1 MKKRKG
7 QWIAVGVMTLT
18 SLALVQNV
26 QAEEIGSEVIDVET
40 TIVEEI
46 PKPDATPEW
55 VVDHSTEFENAI
67 LEDTTTDATSEVK
80 TLIDE
85 SKEGITEVAQLQKE
99 TESTKKSD
107 DISLTTNESNIEK
120 TVELETT
127 QEQTVDAVNIKV
139 TDVTEEDS
147 NKKSDVIAVP
157 TKTLNDTKSVPK
169 PVVNPVS
176 EVKKH
181 RISYGETLWS
191 IAKRYNVKLDNLR
204 QWNKITGNLIL
215 PNQQIIV
222 GKVAPKLPIE
232 ETKPTQPVEE
242 TKPTEKKEPTKET
255 KPVEQK
261 TTTEIKQYTIVR
273 GDTLNKIARVHG
285 VSVAQLRQWN
295 NISGHLIYPNQKI
308 IVNKVAVTKP
318 VETTTPTKPVE
329 ETKPTKPTKPVEE
342 TKPTEKKEPT
352 KETKPADQKT
362 TTEIKQYTI
371 VRGDT
376 LNKIARAHGVSVAQ
390 LRQWNNI
397 SGHLI
402 YPNQKIIVNKVVTTK
417 PVETTTPTKLVEETK
432 PTEKKESTTET
443 KPTDQKTTTEI
454 KQYTI
459 VRGDTL
465 NKIAAQYGVT
475 VSQLQQWNNIS
486 GHLIYPNQTIIVKQ
500 TTGNTKGD
508 TTVAGGVNQAVQNVM
523 NRYMGQS
530 AYAYFES
537 LTDGQTAGMYQN
549 SLMYGAS
556 VPKVVLMAYTQDL
569 IERGLLSWD
578 TKWWYTDAIYNHP
591 ESYQWGGSGTIQY
604 ENFRSK
610 PYTVREVLHR
620 VGRDSDNLGSNML
633 LHYVGYR
640 DKTDFN
646 RFTQKV
652 YGTPKFSLTVTP
664 KQMTEVVKYMNAQK
678 ERQAMT
684 TLDKTIYDGTK
695 LDVLPVNTY
704 QKIGAW
710 WPYYNHTTGIASG
723 DKPFALT
730 VLTNYWSDS
739 KIGGFVKEIYNAFV
753 K

>member
-1 MKKRKG
+1 MGNKLMKKRKG
-7 QWIAVGVMTLT
+7 QWIAVGVMALT
-18 SLALVQNV
+18 SLTLVQNV
-26 QAEEIGSEVIDVET
+26 QAEEQASEVMDGET
-40 TIVEEI
+40 TIVE
-46 PKPDATPEW
+46 DAPRLEALQEG
-55 VVDHSTEFENAI
+55 VVEHSIEFENDI
-67 LEDTTTDATSEVK
+67 LEDATTDAKSEVT
-80 TLIDE
+80 TLMDE
-85 SKEGITEVAQLQKE
+85 SKELLTEVAPLKE
-99 TESTKKSD
+99 QTESTDKSD
-107 DISLTTNESNIEK
+107 DINITTDESNIEK
-120 TVELETT
+120 IVEPETT
-127 QEQTVDAVNIKV
+127 QAQPLDAVSTEV
-139 TDVTEEDS
+139 DDQTEEDS
-147 NKKSDVIAVP
+147 NKKADVIAVP
-157 TKTLNDTKSVPK
+157 TKTLGDTKLVPK
-169 PVVNPVS
+169 PVVNPIS

-181 RISYGETLWS
+181 RITYGDTLWS
-191 IAKRYNVKLDNLR
+191 IAKRYNVTLNNLR
-204 QWNKITGNLIL
+204 QWNKITGNLII

-222 GKVAPKLPIE
+222 GKVAPKSPVE
-232 ETKPTQPVEE
+232 ETKPKEE
-242 TKPTEKKEPTKET
+242 TKPTEKNEPTKET
-255 KPVEQK
+255 KP
-261 TTTEIKQYTIVR
+261 T
-273 GDTLNKIARVHG
+273 
-285 VSVAQLRQWN
+285 
-295 NISGHLIYPNQKI
+295 
-308 IVNKVAVTKP
+308 
-318 VETTTPTKPVE
+318 
-329 ETKPTKPTKPVEE
+329 
-342 TKPTEKKEPT
+342 
-352 KETKPADQKT
+352 DQKT

-376 LNKIARAHGVSVAQ
+376 LNKIAKAHGVSVAQ

-402 YPNQKIIVNKVVTTK
+402 YPNQMIIVNKVVVTK
-417 PVETTTPTKLVEETK
+417 PVEETK
-432 PTEKKESTTET
+432 PTKPKKET
-443 KPTDQKTTTEI
+443 KPTEKNEPTKETKPADQKTTTEI

-500 TTGNTKGD
+500 TTGSNKGD
-508 TTVAGGVNQAVQNVM
+508 TTVVGGVNQAVQNVM
-523 NRYMGQS
+523 NRYKGQS

-591 ESYQWGGSGTIQY
+591 ESYRWGGSGTIQY

-640 DKTDFN
+640 DKADFN

-652 YGTPKFSLTVTP
+652 YGAPKFSLTVTP
-664 KQMTEVVKYMNAQK
+664 KQMTEVVKYMNTQK

>member
-7 QWIAVGVMTLT
+7 QWIAVGIMTLT

-26 QAEEIGSEVIDVET
+26 QAEEMALEGIDVET

-46 PKPDATPEW
+46 PKLDATQEG
-55 VVDHSTEFENAI
+55 VVDHSTEFENDI
-67 LEDTTTDATSEVK
+67 LDDTTTDATSEVI

-85 SKEGITEVAQLQKE
+85 SKEGITEVAPLQEE
-99 TESTKKSD
+99 TESTEKSD

-120 TVELETT
+120 IVELETT
-127 QEQTVDAVNIKV
+127 QEQTVDAVNIKD

-147 NKKSDVIAVP
+147 NKKSNVIAVP
-157 TKTLNDTKSVPK
+157 TKTLNDTNSVPK
-169 PVVNPVS
+169 PVVNPIS

-181 RISYGETLWS
+181 RITYGETLWS
-191 IAKRYNVKLDNLR
+191 IAKRYNVTLDNLR

-222 GKVAPKLPIE
+222 GKVAPKS
-232 ETKPTQPVEE
+232 PVEE
-242 TKPTEKKEPTKET
+242 TKPTEKKEPAKET
-255 KPVEQK
+255 KPVDQK

-273 GDTLNKIARVHG
+273 GDTLNKIARAHG

-352 KETKPADQKT
+352 KETKP
-362 TTEIKQYTI
+362 
-371 VRGDT
+371 
-376 LNKIARAHGVSVAQ
+376 
-390 LRQWNNI
+390 
-397 SGHLI
+397 
-402 YPNQKIIVNKVVTTK
+402 
-417 PVETTTPTKLVEETK
+417 
-432 PTEKKESTTET
+432 
-443 KPTDQKTTTEI
+443 TDQKTTTEI

-459 VRGDTL
+459 ARGDTL

-500 TTGNTKGD
+500 TTGNNKGD
-508 TTVAGGVNQAVQNVM
+508 TTVVGGVNQAVQNVM

-640 DKTDFN
+640 DKADFN

-652 YGTPKFSLTVTP
+652 YGAPKFSLTVTP
-664 KQMTEVVKYMNAQK
+664 KQMTEVVKYINAQK

-684 TLDKTIYDGTK
+684 TLDKTIYNGTK

>member
-1 MKKRKG
+1 MGKKLMKKRKG
-7 QWIAVGVMTLT
+7 QWIAVGVMALT
-18 SLALVQNV
+18 SLTLVQNV
-26 QAEEIGSEVIDVET
+26 QAEEQASEVMDGET
-40 TIVEEI
+40 TIVE
-46 PKPDATPEW
+46 DAPRLEALQEG
-55 VVDHSTEFENAI
+55 VVEHSIEFENDI
-67 LEDTTTDATSEVK
+67 LEDATTDAKSEVT
-80 TLIDE
+80 TLMDE
-85 SKEGITEVAQLQKE
+85 SKELLTEVAPLKE
-99 TESTKKSD
+99 QTESTDKSD
-107 DISLTTNESNIEK
+107 DINITTDESNIEK
-120 TVELETT
+120 IVEPETT
-127 QEQTVDAVNIKV
+127 QAQPLDAVSTEV
-139 TDVTEEDS
+139 DDQTEEDS
-147 NKKSDVIAVP
+147 NKKADVIAVP
-157 TKTLNDTKSVPK
+157 TKTLGDTKLVPK
-169 PVVNPVS
+169 PVVNPIS

-181 RISYGETLWS
+181 RITYGDTLWS
-191 IAKRYNVKLDNLR
+191 IAKRYNVTLNNLR

-222 GKVAPKLPIE
+222 GKVAPKSPVE
-232 ETKPTQPVEE
+232 ETKPKEE
-242 TKPTEKKEPTKET
+242 TKPTEK
-255 KPVEQK
+255 
-261 TTTEIKQYTIVR
+261 
-273 GDTLNKIARVHG
+273 N
-285 VSVAQLRQWN
+285 
-295 NISGHLIYPNQKI
+295 
-308 IVNKVAVTKP
+308 
-318 VETTTPTKPVE
+318 
-329 ETKPTKPTKPVEE
+329 
-342 TKPTEKKEPT
+342 EPT

-362 TTEIKQYTI
+362 TTET
-371 VRGDT
+371 
-376 LNKIARAHGVSVAQ
+376 
-390 LRQWNNI
+390 
-397 SGHLI
+397 
-402 YPNQKIIVNKVVTTK
+402 
-417 PVETTTPTKLVEETK
+417 
-432 PTEKKESTTET
+432 
-443 KPTDQKTTTEI
+443 

-500 TTGNTKGD
+500 ITGNNKGD
-508 TTVAGGVNQAVQNVM
+508 TTVVGGVNQAVQNVM
-523 NRYMGQS
+523 NRYKGQS

-640 DKTDFN
+640 DKADFN

-652 YGTPKFSLTVTP
+652 YGAPKFSLTVTP

-739 KIGGFVKEIYNAFV
+739 KIGGFVKEVYNAFV

>member
-7 QWIAVGVMTLT
+7 QWIAVGVMALT
-18 SLALVQNV
+18 SLTLVQNV
-26 QAEEIGSEVIDVET
+26 QAEEQASEVMDGET
-40 TIVEEI
+40 TIVE
-46 PKPDATPEW
+46 DAPRLEPLQEG
-55 VVDHSTEFENAI
+55 VVEHSIEFENDI
-67 LEDTTTDATSEVK
+67 LEDATTDAKSEVT
-80 TLIDE
+80 TLMDE
-85 SKEGITEVAQLQKE
+85 SKELLTEVAPLKE
-99 TESTKKSD
+99 QTESTDKSD
-107 DISLTTNESNIEK
+107 DINVTTDESNIEK
-120 TVELETT
+120 IVEPEAT
-127 QEQTVDAVNIKV
+127 QAQPLDAVSTEV
-139 TDVTEEDS
+139 DDQTEEDS
-147 NKKSDVIAVP
+147 NKKADVIAVP
-157 TKTLNDTKSVPK
+157 TKTLGDTKLVPK
-169 PVVNPVS
+169 PVVNPIS

-181 RISYGETLWS
+181 RITYGDTLWL
-191 IAKRYNVKLDNLR
+191 IAKRYNVTLNNLR
-204 QWNKITGNLIL
+204 QWNKITGNVIL

-222 GKVAPKLPIE
+222 GKVAPKS
-232 ETKPTQPVEE
+232 PVEE
-242 TKPTEKKEPTKET
+242 TKPTKPVEETEPKEKKEPTKET
-255 KPVEQK
+255 KPADQK

-273 GDTLNKIARVHG
+273 GDTLNKIARAYG

-318 VETTTPTKPVE
+318 VETTTPTKPI
-329 ETKPTKPTKPVEE
+329 EE

-352 KETKPADQKT
+352 KETKPTDQKK

-376 LNKIARAHGVSVAQ
+376 LNKIAAQYGVTVSQ
-390 LRQWNNI
+390 LQQWNNI

-402 YPNQKIIVNKVVTTK
+402 YPNQKIIVNKVAVTK
-417 PVETTTPTKLVEETK
+417 PVETTTPTKPIEETK
-432 PTEKKESTTET
+432 PTEKKEPTKET

-500 TTGNTKGD
+500 TTGNNKGD
-508 TTVAGGVNQAVQNVM
+508 TTVVGGVNQAVQNVM
-523 NRYMGQS
+523 NRYKGQS

-537 LTDGQTAGMYQN
+537 LTDGQTAGIYQN

-640 DKTDFN
+640 DKADFN

-652 YGTPKFSLTVTP
+652 YGAPKFSLTVTP

-739 KIGGFVKEIYNAFV
+739 KIGVFVKEIYNAFV

>member
-1 MKKRKG
+1 MGKKLMKKRKG
-7 QWIAVGVMTLT
+7 QWIAVGVMALT
-18 SLALVQNV
+18 SLTLVQNV
-26 QAEEIGSEVIDVET
+26 QAEEQASEVMDGET
-40 TIVEEI
+40 TIVE
-46 PKPDATPEW
+46 DAPRLEALQEG
-55 VVDHSTEFENAI
+55 VVEHSIEFENDI
-67 LEDTTTDATSEVK
+67 LEDATTDAKSEVT
-80 TLIDE
+80 TLMDE
-85 SKEGITEVAQLQKE
+85 SKELLTEVAPLKE
-99 TESTKKSD
+99 QTESTDKSD
-107 DISLTTNESNIEK
+107 DINITTDESNIEK
-120 TVELETT
+120 IVEPETT
-127 QEQTVDAVNIKV
+127 QAQPLDAVSTEV
-139 TDVTEEDS
+139 DDQTEEDS
-147 NKKSDVIAVP
+147 NKKADVIAVP
-157 TKTLNDTKSVPK
+157 TKTLGDTKLVPK
-169 PVVNPVS
+169 PVVNPIS

-181 RISYGETLWS
+181 RITYGDTLWS
-191 IAKRYNVKLDNLR
+191 IAKRYNVTLNNLR
-204 QWNKITGNLIL
+204 QWNKITGNLII

-222 GKVAPKLPIE
+222 GKVAPKSPVE
-232 ETKPTQPVEE
+232 ETKPKEE
-242 TKPTEKKEPTKET
+242 TKPTEKNEPTKET
-255 KPVEQK
+255 KP
-261 TTTEIKQYTIVR
+261 T
-273 GDTLNKIARVHG
+273 
-285 VSVAQLRQWN
+285 
-295 NISGHLIYPNQKI
+295 
-308 IVNKVAVTKP
+308 
-318 VETTTPTKPVE
+318 
-329 ETKPTKPTKPVEE
+329 
-342 TKPTEKKEPT
+342 
-352 KETKPADQKT
+352 DQKT

-376 LNKIARAHGVSVAQ
+376 LNKIAKAHGVSVAQ

-402 YPNQKIIVNKVVTTK
+402 YPNQKIIVNKVVVTK
-417 PVETTTPTKLVEETK
+417 PVEETK
-432 PTEKKESTTET
+432 PTKPKKET
-443 KPTDQKTTTEI
+443 KPTEKNEPTKETKPADQKTTTEI

-500 TTGNTKGD
+500 TTGSNKGD
-508 TTVAGGVNQAVQNVM
+508 TTVVGGVNQAVQNVM
-523 NRYMGQS
+523 NRYKGQS

-591 ESYQWGGSGTIQY
+591 ESYRWGGSGTIQY

-640 DKTDFN
+640 DKADFN

-652 YGTPKFSLTVTP
+652 YGAPKFSLTVTP

>member
-1 MKKRKG
+1 MGKKLMKKRKG
-7 QWIAVGVMTLT
+7 QWIAVGVMALT
-18 SLALVQNV
+18 SLTLVQNV
-26 QAEEIGSEVIDVET
+26 QAEEQASEVMDGET
-40 TIVEEI
+40 TIVE
-46 PKPDATPEW
+46 DAPRLEALQEG
-55 VVDHSTEFENAI
+55 VVEHSIEFENDI
-67 LEDTTTDATSEVK
+67 LEDATTDAKSEVT
-80 TLIDE
+80 TLMDE
-85 SKEGITEVAQLQKE
+85 SKELLTEVAPLKE
-99 TESTKKSD
+99 QTESTDKSD
-107 DISLTTNESNIEK
+107 DINITTDESNIEK
-120 TVELETT
+120 IVEPETT
-127 QEQTVDAVNIKV
+127 QAQPLDAVSTEV
-139 TDVTEEDS
+139 DDQTEEDS
-147 NKKSDVIAVP
+147 NKKADVIAVP
-157 TKTLNDTKSVPK
+157 TKTLGDTKLVPK
-169 PVVNPVS
+169 PVVNPIS

-181 RISYGETLWS
+181 RITYGDTLWS
-191 IAKRYNVKLDNLR
+191 IAKRYNVTLNNLR

-222 GKVAPKLPIE
+222 GKVAPKSPVE
-232 ETKPTQPVEE
+232 ETKPKEE
-242 TKPTEKKEPTKET
+242 TKPTEK
-255 KPVEQK
+255 
-261 TTTEIKQYTIVR
+261 
-273 GDTLNKIARVHG
+273 N
-285 VSVAQLRQWN
+285 
-295 NISGHLIYPNQKI
+295 
-308 IVNKVAVTKP
+308 
-318 VETTTPTKPVE
+318 
-329 ETKPTKPTKPVEE
+329 
-342 TKPTEKKEPT
+342 EPT

-402 YPNQKIIVNKVVTTK
+402 YPNQKIIVNKVVVTK
-417 PVETTTPTKLVEETK
+417 PVEETKPTKPKEETK
-432 PTEKKESTTET
+432 PTEKNEPTKET
-443 KPTDQKTTTEI
+443 KPTDQKTTTEIKQYTIVRGDTLNKIAKAHGVSVAQLRQWNNISGHLIYPNQKIIVNKVVVTKPVEETKPSKPKEETKPTEKNEPTKETKPADQKTTTEI

-500 TTGNTKGD
+500 TTGSNKGD
-508 TTVAGGVNQAVQNVM
+508 TTVVGGVNQAVQNVM
-523 NRYMGQS
+523 NRYKGQS

-640 DKTDFN
+640 DKADFN

-652 YGTPKFSLTVTP
+652 YGAPKFSLTVTP

>member
-1 MKKRKG
+1 MGKKLMKKRKG
-7 QWIAVGVMTLT
+7 QWIAVGVMALT
-18 SLALVQNV
+18 SLTLVQNV
-26 QAEEIGSEVIDVET
+26 QAEDQASEVMDGET
-40 TIVEEI
+40 SIVE
-46 PKPDATPEW
+46 DAPRLEASQEG
-55 VVDHSTEFENAI
+55 VVEHSIEFENDI
-67 LEDTTTDATSEVK
+67 LEDATTDAESEVT
-80 TLIDE
+80 TLMDE
-85 SKEGITEVAQLQKE
+85 SKELLTELALLKE
-99 TESTKKSD
+99 QTESTDKSD
-107 DISLTTNESNIEK
+107 DINVTTDESNIEK
-120 TVELETT
+120 IVELETT
-127 QEQTVDAVNIKV
+127 QEQTVDAVSTEV
-139 TDVTEEDS
+139 DDQTEEDS
-147 NKKSDVIAVP
+147 NKKADVIAVP
-157 TKTLNDTKSVPK
+157 TKTLGDTKLVPK
-169 PVVNPVS
+169 PVVNPIS

-181 RISYGETLWS
+181 RITYGDTLWS
-191 IAKRYNVKLDNLR
+191 IAKRYNVTLNNLR

-222 GKVAPKLPIE
+222 GKVAPKSPVE
-232 ETKPTQPVEE
+232 ETKPTKPVEETKPTKPVEE
-242 TKPTEKKEPTKET
+242 TKPTEKNEPTKET
-255 KPVEQK
+255 KPADQK

-318 VETTTPTKPVE
+318 VE
-329 ETKPTKPTKPVEE
+329 ETKPTKPKEE
-342 TKPTEKKEPT
+342 TKPTEKNEPT
-352 KETKPADQKT
+352 K
-362 TTEIKQYTI
+362 
-371 VRGDT
+371 
-376 LNKIARAHGVSVAQ
+376 
-390 LRQWNNI
+390 
-397 SGHLI
+397 
-402 YPNQKIIVNKVVTTK
+402 
-417 PVETTTPTKLVEETK
+417 
-432 PTEKKESTTET
+432 ET

-465 NKIAAQYGVT
+465 NKIAAKYGVT

-486 GHLIYPNQTIIVKQ
+486 GHLIYPNKTIIVKQ
-500 TTGNTKGD
+500 TTGSNKGD
-508 TTVAGGVNQAVQNVM
+508 TTVVGDVNQAVQNVM
-523 NRYMGQS
+523 NRYKGQS

-620 VGRDSDNLGSNML
+620 VGRDSDNLGSNIL

-640 DKTDFN
+640 DKADFN

-652 YGTPKFSLTVTP
+652 YGAPKFSLTVTP
-664 KQMTEVVKYMNAQK
+664 KQITAVVKYMNTQK
-678 ERQAMT
+678 ERQAMK

-739 KIGGFVKEIYNAFV
+739 KIGGFVKEVYNAFV

>member
-1 MKKRKG
+1 MGKKLMKKRKG
-7 QWIAVGVMTLT
+7 QWIAVGVMALT
-18 SLALVQNV
+18 SLTLVQNV
-26 QAEEIGSEVIDVET
+26 QAEEQASEVMDGET
-40 TIVEEI
+40 TIVE
-46 PKPDATPEW
+46 DAPRLEALQEG
-55 VVDHSTEFENAI
+55 VVEHSIEFENDI
-67 LEDTTTDATSEVK
+67 LEDTTTDAKSEVT
-80 TLIDE
+80 TLMDE
-85 SKEGITEVAQLQKE
+85 SKELLTEVAPLKE
-99 TESTKKSD
+99 QTESTDKSD
-107 DISLTTNESNIEK
+107 DINITTDESNIEK
-120 TVELETT
+120 IVEPETT
-127 QEQTVDAVNIKV
+127 QAQPLDAVSTEV
-139 TDVTEEDS
+139 DDQTEEDS
-147 NKKSDVIAVP
+147 NKKADVIAVP
-157 TKTLNDTKSVPK
+157 TKTLGDTKLVPK
-169 PVVNPVS
+169 PVVNPIS

-181 RISYGETLWS
+181 RITYGDTLWS
-191 IAKRYNVKLDNLR
+191 IAKRYNVTLNNLR

-222 GKVAPKLPIE
+222 GKVAPKSPVE
-232 ETKPTQPVEE
+232 ETKPKEE
-242 TKPTEKKEPTKET
+242 TKPTEK
-255 KPVEQK
+255 
-261 TTTEIKQYTIVR
+261 
-273 GDTLNKIARVHG
+273 N
-285 VSVAQLRQWN
+285 
-295 NISGHLIYPNQKI
+295 
-308 IVNKVAVTKP
+308 
-318 VETTTPTKPVE
+318 
-329 ETKPTKPTKPVEE
+329 
-342 TKPTEKKEPT
+342 EPT

-402 YPNQKIIVNKVVTTK
+402 YPNQKIIVNKVVVTK
-417 PVETTTPTKLVEETK
+417 PVEETKPSKPKEETK
-432 PTEKKESTTET
+432 PTEKNE
-443 KPTDQKTTTEI
+443 PTDQKTTTETR
-454 KQYTI
+454 QYTI

-465 NKIAAQYGVT
+465 NKIAAKYGVT

-500 TTGNTKGD
+500 TTGSNKGD
-508 TTVAGGVNQAVQNVM
+508 TTVVGGVNQAVQNVM
-523 NRYMGQS
+523 NRYKGQS

-591 ESYQWGGSGTIQY
+591 ESYRWGGSGTIQY

-640 DKTDFN
+640 DKADFN

-652 YGTPKFSLTVTP
+652 YGAPKFSLTVTP

-739 KIGGFVKEIYNAFV
+739 KIGGFVKEVYNAFV

>member
-1 MKKRKG
+1 
-7 QWIAVGVMTLT
+7 
-18 SLALVQNV
+18 
-26 QAEEIGSEVIDVET
+26 
-40 TIVEEI
+40 
-46 PKPDATPEW
+46 
-55 VVDHSTEFENAI
+55 
-67 LEDTTTDATSEVK
+67 
-80 TLIDE
+80 
-85 SKEGITEVAQLQKE
+85 
-99 TESTKKSD
+99 
-107 DISLTTNESNIEK
+107 
-120 TVELETT
+120 
-127 QEQTVDAVNIKV
+127 
-139 TDVTEEDS
+139 
-147 NKKSDVIAVP
+147 
-157 TKTLNDTKSVPK
+157 
-169 PVVNPVS
+169 
-176 EVKKH
+176 
-181 RISYGETLWS
+181 
-191 IAKRYNVKLDNLR
+191 
-204 QWNKITGNLIL
+204 
-215 PNQQIIV
+215 
-222 GKVAPKLPIE
+222 
-232 ETKPTQPVEE
+232 
-242 TKPTEKKEPTKET
+242 
-255 KPVEQK
+255 
-261 TTTEIKQYTIVR
+261 
-273 GDTLNKIARVHG
+273 
-285 VSVAQLRQWN
+285 
-295 NISGHLIYPNQKI
+295 
-308 IVNKVAVTKP
+308 
-318 VETTTPTKPVE
+318 
-329 ETKPTKPTKPVEE
+329 
-342 TKPTEKKEPT
+342 
-352 KETKPADQKT
+352 
-362 TTEIKQYTI
+362 
-371 VRGDT
+371 
-376 LNKIARAHGVSVAQ
+376 
-390 LRQWNNI
+390 
-397 SGHLI
+397 
-402 YPNQKIIVNKVVTTK
+402 
-417 PVETTTPTKLVEETK
+417 
-432 PTEKKESTTET
+432 
-443 KPTDQKTTTEI
+443 

-500 TTGNTKGD
+500 ITGNNKGD
-508 TTVAGGVNQAVQNVM
+508 TTVVGGVNQAVQNVM
-523 NRYMGQS
+523 NRYKGQS

-640 DKTDFN
+640 DKADFN

-652 YGTPKFSLTVTP
+652 YGAPKFSLTVTP

-739 KIGGFVKEIYNAFV
+739 KIGGFVKEVYNAFV